1 MAFGSEVASAFSIK
15 RRCTSFGKE
24 KKQFT
29 IHETH
34 GISASK
40 TQERKKQ
47 TNAAS
52 CALHAN

>member
-1 MAFGSEVASAFSIK
+1 MVFGSEVASAFSTK

-29 IHETH
+29 IHETR

-40 TQERKKQ
+40 TLEKKKQ